1 MSLEP
6 TRILV
11 VDDDEDVREICVRML
26 AMEGYH
32 VETASSA
39 EEVVEK
45 IDLSRY
51 NLTLTDI
58 RMPGQDGLSLVRW
71 IRKLNPNMGII
82 VITGYPSIDS
92 TIQALRSGV
101 CDFLVKPFSLE
112 EIKLVVGKCL
122 EKQRLAQDLARTNA
136 ALTKVNQ
143 ELERTNYLQTQFLSI
158 VSHEMR
164 TPLNV
169 VLQLTRLLLEKKI
182 PKSQIDET
190 LSGIQEESIRMKK
203 LLATLYDF
211 SRLRAGK
218 VNLNPEP
225 LNLRKVITGYL
236 ELLASQLAGWK
247 IIVLI
252 QDDLPPVLADR
263 DRLIQIITNLLSNA
277 VKYSTPGS
285 RIIIR
290 AFKQKIK
297 KDREQVRVSIRDYGT
312 GIPKDELPFIFETFY
327 RGQLDHPPASI
338 TGEDVVG
345 LGLGL
350 SIVKAIVQL
359 MGGEIYGDSVVG
371 KGSKFTFTLPVA
383 AGTLKNK
390 KESEPGVDL
399 ISKVS

>member
-6 TRILV
+6 ARILV

-32 VETASSA
+32 IETASSA

-92 TIQALRSGV
+92 TIQALRAGV

-169 VLQLTRLLLEKKI
+169 VLQLTRLLLDKKV
-182 PKSQIDET
+182 PKSRIDET

-203 LLATLYDF
+203 LLETLYDF

-218 VNLNPEP
+218 VNLKPEP

-247 IIVLI
+247 VVVLI
-252 QDDLPPVLADR
+252 PDDLPPVLADR

-290 AFKQKIK
+290 ALKQKIK
-297 KDREQVRVSIRDYGT
+297 KGGEQVRVSIRDYGS
-312 GIPKDELPFIFETFY
+312 GIPREELPFIFETFY
-327 RGQLDHPPASI
+327 RGQLDRPPASI
-338 TGEDVVG
+338 KEEDVVG

-359 MGGEIYGDSVVG
+359 MGGKIYGDSVVG

-383 AGTLKNK
+383 AVTLKNK
-390 KESEPGVDL
+390 KEPEPEVDL